1 MVREEALT
9 SRRYHAGFMRMAV
22 LLLLALLVLGAAL
35 SASPRA
41 PASTVPCST
50 ITLRVGGNDF
60 SYRVR
65 VERGRIACR
74 TARTVLRSFM
84 ASSFTPR
91 GWACFRGHGGNAWA
105 AACTGVT
112 GLRRGVI
119 IRAYLIAG

>member
-1 MVREEALT
+1 
-9 SRRYHAGFMRMAV
+9 MRIAV
-22 LLLLALLVLGAAL
+22 FPVVALLVLGIAL
-35 SASPRA
+35 SDSSRA

-84 ASSFTPR
+84 ATSFTAR
-91 GWACFRGHGGNAWA
+91 GWKCFRGHGGNTWA
-105 AACTGVT
+105 AACAGVT